1 MRVFVKDTFGF
12 CCVNGVLLTNVDRYV
27 YAKMKP
33 TLSKR
38 SKRLIGR
45 HLKDCQSCRDIIEKL
60 EKEGNIMQETTA
72 T

>member
-1 MRVFVKDTFGF
+1 MSRVFIEDKFGS
-12 CCVNGVLLTNVDRYV
+12 CCVNGIILTNVNRYR

-38 SKRLIGR
+38 SRRLIEK

-60 EKEGNIMQETTA
+60 EKERNVMKETTR
-72 T
+72 